1 LLVVGIQVGAGADDL
16 STRAQFFTGT
26 DATLRS
32 MFGRPPRR
40 KLGPRYDLWASIVAF
55 IFAGAA
61 FIAVAMW
68 SLSLVD

>member
-1 LLVVGIQVGAGADDL
+1 
-16 STRAQFFTGT
+16 
-26 DATLRS
+26 